1 VAASRS
7 YGAESPTGQAV
18 RRGVRVRSG
27 GLWAI
32 IHADSAEAIRERYL
46 ELGIADSR
54 PPWMTDERFAEL
66 PRYDLDAPPPG
77 VPLAVLADRET

>member
-1 VAASRS
+1 MELSHPPAKPFLVAYE
-7 YGAESPTGQAV
+7 YGV
-18 RRGVRVRSG
+18 G